1 LGGCAIASTL
11 GKKTRYS
18 PSSQQEIKG
27 MIHSGNAITVQ
38 MLSDGIAE
46 LRFDLQGESVN
57 KFDRVTLADLQA
69 AVAAIKANSDVK
81 GVVVTSGKPVFIVGA
96 DITEFGDN
104 FAAGEGAISGWHGP
118 TNDIFNSFEDL
129 PVPTVAAI
137 NGFALGGGFEM
148 CMVCDY
154 RVMSTAAKVGLPEVK
169 LGIFPGFGGS
179 VRLPRIIGIDNALE
193 WIAGGA
199 EQRPDAA
206 LKVGAVD
213 AVVAPA
219 QLQDAAIALLKQC
232 IEGRINWKA
241 KRQEKLEPVRLNM
254 MEQMMA
260 FNSAKGFILG
270 KAGPNYPAPKLAL
283 ESIQA
288 SASLDRAGALAVE
301 GQYFAKAAV
310 TPQAGALIG
319 LFLSDQVVKKM
330 AKKWEKQAHPIKQAA
345 VLGAGIMGGGIAYQ
359 SASKGTPIIMKDIGN
374 AQLALGM
381 SEATK
386 LLAKQ
391 VERKRLTPAK
401 MGEVLSSI
409 RPTLSYDEF
418 KDVEIVIEAVTENPK
433 VKQMVLAQAEDA
445 VSDTAIL
452 ASNTSTISITHLAK
466 SLKRPENFVGMHFF
480 NPVHMMPLV
489 EVIRG
494 EKSSDL
500 AIATT
505 VALAQK
511 MGKVPV
517 VVNDCPG
524 FLVNRVLFP
533 YFGAFDL
540 LLKDGAD
547 FQQVDKVM
555 EKFGW
560 PMGPAY
566 LIDVVGIDTGV
577 HGAHVMAEGF
587 PDRMKPDYKGA
598 IEIMYENK
606 RLGQK
611 NSVGFYSY
619 TLDKKGKPAKVVDP
633 VSYELIA
640 PMVTGEKREF
650 DPQEI
655 SDRMMIAFVNET
667 VRCLEDNIV
676 ATAAE
681 ADMAMIM
688 GVGFPPF
695 RGGPCRFVDQMGV
708 AAYVAKCDQYAHL
721 GKAYEAPQMLRDMA
735 AANKKFYG

>member
-1 LGGCAIASTL
+1 
-11 GKKTRYS
+11 
-18 PSSQQEIKG
+18 

-57 KFDRVTLADLQA
+57 KFNRATVEDLKA
-69 AVAAIKANSDVK
+69 ATDAIKANSDIK

-104 FAAGEGAISGWHGP
+104 FAQGEAAIADWLGPVNAVFSG
-118 TNDIFNSFEDL
+118 FEDL

-137 NGFALGGGFEM
+137 NGIALGGGFEM
-148 CMVCDY
+148 CLVCDY
-154 RVMSTAAKVGLPEVK
+154 RVMSTVAKVGLPEVK
-169 LGIFPGFGGS
+169 LGLFPGFGGS
-179 VRLPRIIGIDNALE
+179 VRLPRVIGVDNALE
-193 WIAGGA
+193 WIAGGS

-213 AVVAPA
+213 AVVAPE
-219 QLQDAAIALLKQC
+219 QLLEAAISILTQANA
-232 IEGRINWKA
+232 GRLDWKA
-241 KRQEKLEPVRLNM
+241 KRQEKLEPVKLNM

-283 ESIQA
+283 EAMQA
-288 SASLDRAGALAVE
+288 HVSLNRDDALKVE
-301 GQYFAKAAV
+301 AQYFAKAAV

-319 LFLSDQVVKKM
+319 LFVNDQVVKKM
-330 AKKWEKQAHPIKQAA
+330 AKKWEKIAHPIKQAA

-381 SEATK
+381 NEATK
-386 LLAKQ
+386 LLSKQ
-391 VERKRLTPAK
+391 VERKKMTPAQ
-401 MGEVLSSI
+401 MGQVLASI
-409 RPTLSYDEF
+409 RPTLGYGDF

-433 VKQMVLAQAEDA
+433 VKKAVLADAEKS
-445 VSDTAIL
+445 VGENAII
-452 ASNTSTISITHLAK
+452 ASNTSTISITSLAE
-466 SLKRPENFVGMHFF
+466 SLQRPENFVGMHFF

-494 EKSSDL
+494 AKSSDQ

-555 EKFGW
+555 ERFGW

-598 IEIMYENK
+598 IEIMYDNQ

-611 NSVGFYSY
+611 NDKGFYVY
-619 TLDKKGKPAKVVDP
+619 ALDKKGKKAKTVDP
-633 VSYELIA
+633 TSYELIA

-650 DPQEI
+650 DTQEI
-655 SDRMMIAFVNET
+655 IDRMMIAFCNET
-667 VRCLEDNIV
+667 VRCLEDKIV
-676 ATAAE
+676 ETPNE

-695 RGGPCRFVDQMGV
+695 RGGPCRHIDQVGV
-708 AAYVAKCDQYAHL
+708 AEFVAKCDQYAHL
-721 GKAYEAPQMLRDMA
+721 GKAYEAPQLLRDMA